1 MDETVGAP
9 SPRPRA
15 RAQAGAELPSG
26 LDDLA
31 SLRIFARVVELE
43 SFSEAARRVGVS
55 PSTVSKHIAA
65 LEDQLGTRLVN
76 RTTRQLFVTDAGSRL
91 YQRYLRIVDE
101 LRQAQEELSSL
112 QAEPMGHL
120 RVSVPLALGGRRV
133 APLVPDFLKR
143 HPKLTMELDLSV
155 HTVDVLA
162 EHFDVA
168 VRIAAKLD
176 DGLTAVRLA
185 PYRRVFC
192 ASPAYLAERGI
203 PRTPADLDRHECMVA
218 IGAGGEQAW
227 PMLQDGTVRMVPVR
241 SRLVV
246 NHGDAIYDAAL
257 AGLGICMQA
266 RWRVEDALRDG
277 RLVEVLPEYIVQQRS
292 IWAVLAQRG
301 AMSPKVRVF
310 VDFLRDALGDL
321 H

>member
-1 MDETVGAP
+1 MTA
-9 SPRPRA
+9 
-15 RAQAGAELPSG
+15 
-26 LDDLA
+26 
-31 SLRIFARVVELE
+31 
-43 SFSEAARRVGVS
+43 
-55 PSTVSKHIAA
+55 
-65 LEDQLGTRLVN
+65 
-76 RTTRQLFVTDAGSRL
+76 TRQLFVTDAGSRL